1 MLVDL
6 DQAVKVQ
13 VMFRKVLDVLV
24 VDWVNRSQI
33 MFNILINHK

>member
-1 MLVDL
+1 MDL

-13 VMFRKVLDVLV
+13 VMFREVLDVLV

-33 MFNILINHK
+33 MFNILINRK